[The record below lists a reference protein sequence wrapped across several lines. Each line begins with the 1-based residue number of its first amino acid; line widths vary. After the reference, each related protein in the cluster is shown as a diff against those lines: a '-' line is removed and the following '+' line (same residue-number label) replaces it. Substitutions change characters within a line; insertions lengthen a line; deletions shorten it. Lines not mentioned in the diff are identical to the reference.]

1 MVIEHDGFGA
11 ELRRRRIAAGM
22 SLSELAGKVYCS
34 RSFLSRVENGRRRA
48 SLELA
53 QLCDEVLGAKGAL
66 VGLAPLPGSDVVPK
80 AVRGA
85 VGERAAGAVK
95 SPEKDGRSAVG
106 PDRAEFR
113 RLLRRGDLSH
123 AAGEMREAE
132 RHYTAAYRGAA
143 GIRGRRPRP

>member
-53 QLCDEVLGAKGAL
+53 QLCDEVLDAKGAL
-66 VGLAPLPGSDVVPK
+66 VGLAPLPGTDAVPK
-80 AVRGA
+80 AVRGGA
-85 VGERAAGAVK
+85 GSGPPGRSGRRRRRTGGTTTSSSAGCCGAVT
-95 SPEKDGRSAVG
+95 SAT
-106 PDRAEFR
+106 PRAR
-113 RLLRRGDLSH
+113 CARPNGTTRPP
-123 AAGEMREAE
+123 
-132 RHYTAAYRGAA
+132 TAAPRV
-143 GIRGRRPRP
+143 IRGRRPRP

>member
-53 QLCDEVLGAKGAL
+53 QLCDEVLDAKGAL
-66 VGLAPLPGSDVVPK
+66 VGLAPLPGTDAVPK
-80 AVRGA
+80 AVRG
-85 VGERAAGAVK
+85 GAGAGRR
-95 SPEKDGRSAVG
+95 DGQV
-106 PDRAEFR
+106 
-113 RLLRRGDLSH
+113 
-123 AAGEMREAE
+123 AGEE
-132 RHYTAAYRGAA
+132 
-143 GIRGRRPRP
+143 GRAVRPRRVPPAAAAR